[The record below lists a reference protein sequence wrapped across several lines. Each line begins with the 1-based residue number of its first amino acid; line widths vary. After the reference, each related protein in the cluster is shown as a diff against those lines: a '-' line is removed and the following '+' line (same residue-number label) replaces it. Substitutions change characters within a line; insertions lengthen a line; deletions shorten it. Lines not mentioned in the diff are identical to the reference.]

1 MQFKD
6 YYKLLGVD
14 AKADAA
20 TIKAAYR
27 RLARKFHP
35 DVSKESGAED
45 RFKEVNEAYEV
56 LGDEARRAE
65 YDQLR
70 AGGFR
75 PGEEFRPPPGWQSN
89 SNFDFG
95 DGNRSDFSEFFESLF
110 GRGRS
115 GRPHG
120 PAGMRRRGPDL
131 RATLEVDLESLVEG
145 SKQRFQLSG
154 QRGPRTLEVKIPA
167 GVQHGQ
173 TIRLAEQ
180 GEPGPE
186 GAGDLLLEIRFRP
199 HPAFEV
205 DGRDL
210 RHKLQIS
217 PWEAALGGEISVP
230 TLSGQVNL
238 RIPPGSRSGQR
249 LRLKGKGLPGKTAG
263 DLYVEMQ
270 IQTPVAVGDAEQEW
284 YRQMRERFADFD
296 PRGKA

>member
-6 YYKLLGVD
+6 YYKVLGVD

-20 TIKAAYR
+20 AIKAAYR

-35 DVSKESGAED
+35 DVSKEASAEE
-45 RFKEVNEAYEV
+45 RFKEINEAHEV
-56 LGDEARRAE
+56 LGDPARRAE

-75 PGEEFRPPPGWQSN
+75 PGEDFQPPPGWHSN

-95 DGNRSDFSEFFESLF
+95 DARGGDFSEFFESLF
-110 GRGRS
+110 GRGR
-115 GRPHG
+115 G
-120 PAGMRRRGPDL
+120 PRQPGPGMRRRGPDL
-131 RATLEVDLESLVEG
+131 RATLEVDLESLLDG
-145 SKQRFQLSG
+145 GKQRFQLSG
-154 QRGPRTLEVKIPA
+154 QRGPRTLEVKVPA

-199 HPAFEV
+199 HPEFEV

-210 RHKLQIS
+210 RHRLAIT
-217 PWEAALGGEISVP
+217 PWDAALGAGISVP
-230 TLSGQVNL
+230 TLSGQVSM
-238 RIPPGSRSGQR
+238 RIPAGSRSGQR
-249 LRLKGKGLPGKTAG
+249 LRLKGKGLPGTPPG
-263 DLYVEMQ
+263 DLYVELQ
-270 IQTPVAVGDAEQEW
+270 IQTPKASSDEDRQW
-284 YRQMRERFADFD
+284 YQSMRERFAGFD
-296 PRGKA
+296 PRSRQ

>member
-35 DVSKESGAED
+35 DVSKEAGAED
-45 RFKEVNEAYEV
+45 RFKEINEAYEV

-75 PGEEFRPPPGWQSN
+75 PGEEFRPPPGWHSN

-95 DGNRSDFSEFFESLF
+95 GDNRGDFSDFFESLF
-110 GRGRS
+110 GRGRG
-115 GRPHG
+115 GRPQG
-120 PAGMRRRGPDL
+120 PTGTRRRGPDL
-131 RATLEVDLESLVEG
+131 RATLEVDLESLADG
-145 SKQRFQLSG
+145 GKQRFQLGG
-154 QRGPRTLEVKIPA
+154 QRGPRTLEVKIPP
-167 GVQHGQ
+167 GVQNGQ

-210 RHKLQIS
+210 RHKLQLS
-217 PWEAALGGEISVP
+217 PWEAALGAEVAVP

-249 LRLKGKGLPGKTAG
+249 LRLKGKGLPGQPTG

-270 IQTPVAVGDAEQEW
+270 LQTPPAATEDDQTW
-284 YRQMRERFADFD
+284 YRQMSERFGGFD
-296 PRGKA
+296 PRGKT